1 MNKILIIG
9 GTGFIGYHLAK
20 KCLKKNFKV
29 TSLSKR
35 PPKKIRFLNKV
46 KYIICDINDEKKL
59 KKRIT
64 ANFNYIVNLGGY
76 VNHQNKRETY
86 RSHYLGLK
94 KLTEIFIQK
103 KIKKFIQIGSSMEY
117 GRVKSPQKEIFNC
130 YPESTYA
137 TSKFLSTKHLM
148 TLYKKKNF
156 PAVILRLYQVYGPNQ
171 DKNRLIPII
180 IDSCKNNKSFP
191 CSNGEQLRDFLFVD
205 DLIDAILRCLD
216 NKVEGKIINIGSGK
230 IIKVK
235 KIIDQIVNFYKAGR
249 PLFGKI
255 KLRKEEMLKV
265 YPSLLNARK
274 FLRWKAKVSFN
285 SGILKTINFYDRN
298 NLN

>member
-1 MNKILIIG
+1 MKHILIIG

-20 KCLKKNFKV
+20 KCLQKNLKV
-29 TSLSKR
+29 TSVSKN
-35 PPKKIRFLNKV
+35 PPKKIRFLKKV
-46 KYIICDINDEKKL
+46 KYIICDINNEKIL
-59 KKRIT
+59 KKINN
-64 ANFNYIVNLGGY
+64 NFDYVVNLGGY
-76 VNHQNKRETY
+76 VDHANKRETY
-86 RSHYLGLK
+86 SSHYLGLK
-94 KLTEIFIQK
+94 KITTIFIKK

-117 GRVKSPQKEIFNC
+117 GRVKSPQKENYNC
-130 YPESTYA
+130 YPESIYA
-137 TSKFLSTKHLM
+137 ISKFLSTKHLI

-180 IDSCKNNKSFP
+180 IDSCKNNRSFP
-191 CSNGEQLRDFLFVD
+191 CSSGVQLRDFLFVD
-205 DLIDAILRCLD
+205 DLIDAIIMCLD
-216 NKVEGKIINIGSGK
+216 KKVEGKIINIGSGK

-235 KIIDQIVNFYKAGR
+235 KIINHIVNFYKAGK

-255 KLRKEEMLKV
+255 KLRKEEMLEV

-274 FLRWKAKVSFN
+274 FLGWKSKVSFN
-285 SGILKTINFYDRN
+285 SGILKTINFYNRN

>member
-1 MNKILIIG
+1 MKNILIIG

-29 TSLSKR
+29 TSISKNQ
-35 PPKKIRFLNKV
+35 PKKIRFLKKV
-46 KYIICDINDEKKL
+46 KYIICDINNKKIL
-59 KKRIT
+59 KKIDN
-64 ANFNYIVNLGGY
+64 NFDYVVNLGGY
-76 VNHQNKRETY
+76 VDHKNKQETY

-94 KLTEIFIQK
+94 KLTKIFIKK

-117 GRVKSPQKEIFNC
+117 GRVKSPQKENFNC
-130 YPESTYA
+130 YPESIYA
-137 TSKFLSTKHLM
+137 ISKFLSTKHLI
-148 TLYKKKNF
+148 TLYKKKKF

-191 CSNGEQLRDFLFVD
+191 CSSGVQLRDFLFVD

-216 NKVEGKIINIGSGK
+216 KKVEGKIINIGSGK

-235 KIIDQIVNFYKAGR
+235 KIINQIVNFYKAGK
-249 PLFGKI
+249 PLFGSI
-255 KLRKEEMLKV
+255 KLRNEEMLRV
-265 YPSLLNARK
+265 YPSLLSARK
-274 FLRWKAKVSFN
+274 FLGWKSKVSFGK
-285 SGILKTINFYDRN
+285 GILKTINFYN
-298 NLN
+298 KNKVN

>member
-1 MNKILIIG
+1 MKNILIIG

-29 TSLSKR
+29 TSISKNQ
-35 PPKKIRFLNKV
+35 PKKIRFLKKV
-46 KYIICDINDEKKL
+46 KYIICDINNKKIL
-59 KKRIT
+59 KKIDN
-64 ANFNYIVNLGGY
+64 NFDFVVNLGGY
-76 VNHQNKRETY
+76 VDHKNKQETY

-94 KLTEIFIQK
+94 RLTKIFIKK

-117 GRVKSPQKEIFNC
+117 GRVKSPQKENFNC
-130 YPESTYA
+130 YPESIYA
-137 TSKFLSTKHLM
+137 ISKFLSTKHLI
-148 TLYKKKNF
+148 TLYKKKKF

-191 CSNGEQLRDFLFVD
+191 CSSGVQLRDFLFVD

-216 NKVEGKIINIGSGK
+216 KKVEGKIINIGSGK

-235 KIIDQIVNFYKAGR
+235 KIINKIVNFYKAGK
-249 PLFGKI
+249 PLFGSI
-255 KLRKEEMLKV
+255 KLRNEEMLRV
-265 YPSLLNARK
+265 YPSLFSARK
-274 FLRWKAKVSFN
+274 FLGWKSKVSF
-285 SGILKTINFYDRN
+285 SKGILKTINFYN
-298 NLN
+298 KNKIN

>member
-1 MNKILIIG
+1 MKNILIIG

-29 TSLSKR
+29 TSISKNQ
-35 PPKKIRFLNKV
+35 PKKIRFLKKV
-46 KYIICDINDEKKL
+46 KYIICDINNKKIL
-59 KKRIT
+59 KKIDN
-64 ANFNYIVNLGGY
+64 NFDYVVNLGGY
-76 VNHQNKRETY
+76 VDHKNKQETY

-94 KLTEIFIQK
+94 RLTKIFIKK

-117 GRVKSPQKEIFNC
+117 GRVKSPQKENFNC
-130 YPESTYA
+130 YPESIYA
-137 TSKFLSTKHLM
+137 ISKFLSTKHLI
-148 TLYKKKNF
+148 TLYKKKKF

-191 CSNGEQLRDFLFVD
+191 CSSGVQLRDFLFVD

-216 NKVEGKIINIGSGK
+216 KKVEGKIINIGSGK
-230 IIKVK
+230 IIQVK
-235 KIIDQIVNFYKAGR
+235 KIINQIVDFYKAGK

-255 KLRKEEMLKV
+255 KLRKEEMIEV

-274 FLRWKAKVSFN
+274 FLGWRAKFSFN
-285 SGILKTINFYDRN
+285 SGILKTINFYSRS

>member
-1 MNKILIIG
+1 MKNILIIG

-29 TSLSKR
+29 TSISKNQ
-35 PPKKIRFLNKV
+35 PKKIRFLKKV
-46 KYIICDINDEKKL
+46 KYIICDINNKKIL
-59 KKRIT
+59 KKIDN
-64 ANFNYIVNLGGY
+64 NFDYVVNLGGY
-76 VNHQNKRETY
+76 VDHKNKQETY

-94 KLTEIFIQK
+94 KLTKIFIKK

-117 GRVKSPQKEIFNC
+117 GRVKSPQKENFNC
-130 YPESTYA
+130 YPESIYA
-137 TSKFLSTKHLM
+137 ISKFLSTQHLI
-148 TLYKKKNF
+148 TLYKKKKF

-191 CSNGEQLRDFLFVD
+191 CSSGVQLRDFLFVD

-216 NKVEGKIINIGSGK
+216 KKVEGKIINIGSGK

-235 KIIDQIVNFYKAGR
+235 KIISQIVNFYKAGK
-249 PLFGKI
+249 PLFGSI
-255 KLRKEEMLKV
+255 KLRNEEMLRV
-265 YPSLLNARK
+265 YPSLLSARK
-274 FLRWKAKVSFN
+274 FLGWKSKVSFGK
-285 SGILKTINFYDRN
+285 GILKTINFYN
-298 NLN
+298 KNKVN

>member
-1 MNKILIIG
+1 LKNILIIG

-29 TSLSKR
+29 TSISKNQ
-35 PPKKIRFLNKV
+35 PKKIRFLKKV
-46 KYIICDINDEKKL
+46 KYIICDINNKKIL
-59 KKRIT
+59 KKIDN
-64 ANFNYIVNLGGY
+64 NFDYVVNLGGY
-76 VNHQNKRETY
+76 VDHKNKQETY

-94 KLTEIFIQK
+94 KLTKIFIKK

-117 GRVKSPQKEIFNC
+117 GRVKSPQKENFNC
-130 YPESTYA
+130 YPESIYA
-137 TSKFLSTKHLM
+137 ISKFLSTKHLI
-148 TLYKKKNF
+148 TLYKKKKF

-191 CSNGEQLRDFLFVD
+191 CSSGVQLRDFLFVD

-216 NKVEGKIINIGSGK
+216 KKVEGKIINIGSGK

-235 KIIDQIVNFYKAGR
+235 KIISQIVNFYKAGK
-249 PLFGKI
+249 PLFGSI
-255 KLRKEEMLKV
+255 KLRNEEMLRV
-265 YPSLLNARK
+265 YPSLLSARK
-274 FLRWKAKVSFN
+274 FLGWKSKVSFGK
-285 SGILKTINFYDRN
+285 GILKTINFYN
-298 NLN
+298 KNKVN